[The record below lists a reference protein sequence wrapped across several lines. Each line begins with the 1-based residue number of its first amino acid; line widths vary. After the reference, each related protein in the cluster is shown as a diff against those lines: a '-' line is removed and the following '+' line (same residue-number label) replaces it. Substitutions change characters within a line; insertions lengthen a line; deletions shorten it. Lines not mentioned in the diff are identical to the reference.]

1 MVMNSI
7 KHAYRLTLLMLS
19 ALQFSSGFAQNNN
32 SDSIPS
38 VHGIRIE
45 KNKVYP
51 TYTIENQSAKA
62 SREFIQA
69 SILISPHEKI
79 KLLCNDGTWYREDEK
94 IPGNWILCDTTT
106 LNRHLSMY
114 AQVVKTTHLGK
125 YLIQSSFTAEKR
137 SEFPIQVLTSY
148 GDIMDSLDLNGNPV
162 YPPNYPSEKKF
173 FIYNLSKKKLLNVP
187 DNFSYYKVCGKQLLC
202 YRSESRLNDQLRFS
216 LIDPAKEEVVFTD
229 KKITDFMRDPSLLQ
243 KIPGMEDAIILDTN
257 LQCFFADYCESA
269 IIRKK
274 DKVGVFNF
282 LSWNWT
288 VAPIYDFM
296 HEINSDNILA
306 VKNNKL
312 GMLNSKFEEIMPFE
326 YDSLHLIPCFKYE
339 NNQWFAQSEKGSLS
353 FNNIDKKW
361 KKIPYAV
368 SECTNGNLENIFIR
382 IVNNQIYIQHH
393 RQKVYDPIPEGFNL
407 VEENGTAYMLDPDE
421 IRFNISFTPEISK
434 SLIYD
439 IKNKTYIFQSLNQN
453 SIMEYNGKK
462 LFYKTTEKKDSI
474 FTIININGDQQNFP
488 EASDAFWQSILNT
501 TILGKY
507 ALSPETYMIKTGAGT
522 GVFSLKHGK
531 WVIENIYDT
540 IFFYPNTGIFYPIKN
555 KSAGAFLFNGQK
567 ILDVKYSCFETS
579 TDSRYIFVND
589 SLAFENYTLSSNPE
603 LYDVTKLS
611 IMQEDNFGYLTD
623 FFSLNLIDDSWYLN
637 YGTQIK
643 WPFVYYNEFGEEFYI
658 ENLTDYEK
666 ITGSSIRS
674 HFEVWNAPTEL
685 KKADLFRIDVAGS
698 YIINIDANGKQD
710 LYDKNLNPISDN
722 IYRYSMY
729 SIPEFIL
736 VQKKNTVAYINENM
750 EYLENLYMEEDY
762 STFSIPESHLFFKGK
777 PYELP
782 EGYKP
787 IHALYGNWLLGYKVE
802 NENDVKSVKLKAF
815 YIDQEG
821 KSKITATLHHFR
833 DELYS
838 TENQQCISVPWS
850 IDSNRVEY
858 INMQKGTITKKEI
871 EYNVPQLTTYYKNG
885 SSYIYPFFY
894 IEGNDRMEVFHL
906 NGEKIADYSRDSSY
920 IKHMSDQSLMVYSP
934 QQSILFSANAP
945 EIIINGKQHFEK
957 IENQIFITENNG
969 GVFSLKDLNGTE
981 KLRINPIPEGTYS
994 IIPSEEAD
1002 NEWMVRNNSN
1012 YSYYI
1017 LHYKYG
1023 KWTSN
1028 GILIDSSS
1036 VLSLNGLMYRVQYS
1050 KNTTLLC
1057 SPYDEVLFKIPF
1069 IAEFNTI
1076 PNFDDYLL
1084 YRPKGSENNYSVYHC
1099 YNKQSLLWEWPAQ
1112 SWQLNYEND
1121 PVLNAVFVCSPKGT
1135 SSEILRIKEKN
1146 SQLEINKEA
1155 IPFTL
1160 YDNGV
1165 LYNSFLGYNND
1176 KKCLVEFD
1184 LNGKII
1190 EQLYYSKSIVN
1201 PEENL
1206 MLVERASDKKTIVI
1220 RNSDIKFQEAD
1231 FELPDSAAYISRYD
1245 SGAIKIVKNGK
1256 TGVFDLVTGLYVKP
1270 LFNQISYPIL
1280 ASGFALADDKLLDLK
1295 TGNTFLGKAYSNFSI
1310 VQDSFLFCKK
1320 QNEGFVKFDLLRDP
1334 QFNLVNETRVP
1345 YYPVS
1350 LVHPELNEL
1359 AFAEDSSGKIG
1370 VANLK
1375 QNKWLVKA
1383 ENTNLQNIYH
1393 ASFIGYA
1400 GETSDKYVVYDQ
1412 QGNKMFGGQSFDMI
1426 TTESDDYNNELYFVI
1441 KKNEK
1446 YSLTDKKGKTL
1457 IPFSDKSPSLFNYSP
1472 LCLNYKMVNVKGQD
1486 LDFYEIRNIK
1496 TGEVLFPFQQLTIE
1510 LVTDDPDNHK
1520 AKITNSKGEEFLIDL
1535 TNPKGVKKQ

>member
-1 MVMNSI
+1 
-7 KHAYRLTLLMLS
+7 MLS
-19 ALQFSSGFAQNNN
+19 ALQLSTGFAQNNN

-62 SREFIQA
+62 SREFIKA
-69 SILISPHEKI
+69 SIFISPYEK
-79 KLLCNDGTWYREDEK
+79 KELLRIDGHWYQEDEK
-94 IPGNWILCDTTT
+94 IPGNWRSLDTTT
-106 LNRHLSMY
+106 LKSYLGMY
-114 AQVVKTTHLGK
+114 AQLEKTSILGK
-125 YLIQSSFTAEKR
+125 YLVHSSYSAEE
-137 SEFPIQVLTSY
+137 SAAFPIQVITPE
-148 GDIMDSLDLNGNPV
+148 GDILDSLDLNGNPV

-173 FIYNLSKKKLLNVP
+173 FIYHLSKKKLLNVP
-187 DNFSYYKVCGKQLLC
+187 DNFSYYRVCGKQLLC

-216 LIDPAKEEVVFTD
+216 LIDPEKEEVVFAD

-243 KIPGMEDAIILDTN
+243 KIPGMEDAVILDTN
-257 LQCFFADYCESA
+257 VQCLFTDYCESA

-282 LSWNWT
+282 LSWEWK
-288 VAPIYDFM
+288 AEPIYDFLY
-296 HEINSDNILA
+296 EIDYDHILA
-306 VKNNKL
+306 VKNKKA
-312 GMLNSKFEEIMPFE
+312 GMINSFFEEIMPFD
-326 YDSLHLIPCFKYE
+326 YDSLHLMSSSRLE
-339 NNQWFAQSEKGSLS
+339 NNHWLAQTNKGNLTYLFS
-353 FNNIDKKW
+353 NKRW
-361 KKIPYAV
+361 KKSPY
-368 SECTNGNLENIFIR
+368 NLPDYTYGKKEEMFVR
-382 IVNNQIYIQHH
+382 IVNNQIYLQRYREKI
-393 RQKVYDPIPEGFNL
+393 YDPVPDGFNL

-421 IRFNISFTPEISK
+421 IRFNVSFTPEISK
-434 SLIYD
+434 SLVYD
-439 IKNKTYIFQSLNQN
+439 MNTGRIRLHSLNQN
-453 SIMEYNGKK
+453 SIMQYKGKI
-462 LFYKTTEKKDSI
+462 LLYKSTEKKDTL
-474 FTIININGDQQNFP
+474 FTLVEQDGLQNNYPEANQNF
-488 EASDAFWQSILNT
+488 WGKLLNEN
-501 TILGKY
+501 ILGIN
-507 ALSPETYMIKTGAGT
+507 LITPETYLIKTNSGT
-522 GVFSLKHGK
+522 GIFSLKQGR
-531 WVIENIYDT
+531 WLIENLYDT
-540 IFFYPNTGIFYPIKN
+540 IFFYPNTNLLFPIKN
-555 KSAGAFLFNGQK
+555 NLAGAFLLNGEK
-567 ILDVKYSCFETS
+567 IADVAYTS
-579 TDSRYIFVND
+579 FKTSQDGRYIIVNN
-589 SLAFENYTLSSNPE
+589 SFAFENSSMLTHAALIN
-603 LYDVTKLS
+603 LTSVS
-611 IMQEDNFGYLTD
+611 INQDENFSPGND
-623 FFSLNLIDDSWYLN
+623 FFSLSVIGKTWFFNH
-637 YGTQIK
+637 GFQIK
-643 WPFVYYNEFGEEFYI
+643 WPFVYYDEFGEIYEI
-658 ENLTDYEK
+658 ENIADYQK
-666 ITGSSIRS
+666 ITHSTISSQLHIWMNS
-674 HFEVWNAPTEL
+674 EEI
-685 KKADLFRIDVAGS
+685 KKPELFRIDVAGD
-698 YIINIDANGKQD
+698 YIINTDVNGKQN
-710 LYDKNLNPISDN
+710 LYDKNLNLLSED
-722 IYRYSMY
+722 IYRYAMY
-729 SIPEFIL
+729 SIPGFML
-736 VQKKNTVAYINENM
+736 VQKKKPAAYVYDNM
-750 EYLENLYMEEDY
+750 ELAEDIYVEEEY
-762 STFSIPESHLFFKGK
+762 SMFTIPESQLYFNGK
-777 PYELP
+777 PYQLP
-782 EGYKP
+782 DEFLPVY
-787 IHALYGNWLLGYKVE
+787 ALYGNWLLGYKIE
-802 NENDVKSVKLKAF
+802 NENGVKSVKLKAF
-815 YIDQEG
+815 FIDHEG

-838 TENQQCISVPWS
+838 TEDQQCISVPWS

-858 INMQKGTITKKEI
+858 INMQKGTITKKEL

-1002 NEWMVRNNSN
+1002 DEWMVRNNSN
-1012 YSYYI
+1012 FSYYI
-1017 LHYKYG
+1017 LHYNNG

-1028 GILIDSSS
+1028 GILVDSSS
-1036 VLSLNGLMYRVQYS
+1036 VLSLNGLMYRIQYS

-1084 YRPKGSENNYSVYHC
+1084 YRLKGSANNYSVYHC

-1121 PVLNAVFVCSPKGT
+1121 PELNAVFVGSPKGT
-1135 SSEILRIKEKN
+1135 SSEILRVKEKN

-1165 LYNSFLGYNND
+1165 LYNSFLGYCND

-1190 EQLYYSKSIVN
+1190 EQLNYSKSIVN

-1245 SGAIKIVKNGK
+1245 SGAIIIVKNGK
-1256 TGVFDLVTGLYVKP
+1256 TGVFDLVTGLYAKP

-1334 QFNLVNETRVP
+1334 QFNLVNETHVP

-1350 LVHPELNEL
+1350 LVHPEFNEL

-1400 GETSDKYVVYDQ
+1400 GETSDKYVIYDQ

-1472 LCLNYKMVNVKGQD
+1472 LCLCYKMVNVKGQD

-1535 TNPKGVKKQ
+1535 KNPKGVKKQ